1 MRSQFFFV
9 ICYNVIYFRLTEALK
24 DGGVEKALKE
34 LGLDEGNGSNGNLTD
49 VSPSEYEGEDGGC
62 LQIENDF
69 RDANKSLE
77 AALPGK
83 EWLIFIFFLT
93 LLVPDG
99 VFGDL
104 IPSKSQ
110 QAVKILNNV
119 NNR

>member
-1 MRSQFFFV
+1 MWGWGTSFVQRGGDKAAERISNVWGANFFFV

-34 LGLDEGNGSNGNLTD
+34 LGLDEGNGSDGNLTD
-49 VSPSEYEGEDGGC
+49 VSPSDYEGEDGGC

-83 EWLIFIFFLT
+83 EWLISIFF
-93 LLVPDG
+93 
-99 VFGDL
+99 FF
-104 IPSKSQ
+104 
-110 QAVKILNNV
+110 
-119 NNR
+119 